1 MYNIGQTG
9 SHPMQNDPKT
19 TPEKAK
25 LTRKEYEEKLRK
37 LLEKGPGPPYVSVQC
52 VAIGFGLQNVIKAC
66 WCLRKRCEFKWSSS
80 RAFASERDDK
90 EWDKKATSCGAEELR

>member
-25 LTRKEYEEKLRK
+25 LTKNHL
-37 LLEKGPGPPYVSVQC
+37 
-52 VAIGFGLQNVIKAC
+52 
-66 WCLRKRCEFKWSSS
+66 
-80 RAFASERDDK
+80 
-90 EWDKKATSCGAEELR
+90 